1 MFKESNLL
9 ILNSG
14 GTTPVINSTIYG
26 AIDEAI
32 KSKLFNNIYISLYGV
47 DGMVS
52 NKFLNVKLIKKIN
65 LKKLRFTPGSAFGI
79 SRNPKISKKNF
90 FKINTHLKKKKIS
103 HMLNI
108 GGNGSLEQTINF
120 KKRIDNLKYIAFAPK
135 TVDNDLGDKNFEK
148 VFFTPGFPSCINFWV
163 KILKFVD
170 IENEAAKNHDK
181 VIVCQTF
188 GRDTGHITA
197 AAKMFDLK
205 SKLPIVYLI
214 PEIKKSK
221 KEILKRIK
229 YFIKKK
235 GRAIIILGEGYDLGK
250 FRVYKDGFGQAMF
263 GSSSSSAAQILVN
276 FLTKNNIQS
285 RYFLPTILQRVND
298 FSYLKKDNEV
308 AEKIG
313 RNSVKE
319 FKKKKTDFMCTI
331 SNKNGKFSYTK
342 LDLKDCLNF
351 KRKLDKSYISTKNFD
366 VSLKYIKYLKDIKKF
381 TKIDINYFL
390 NKKFFKYDKI

>member
-1 MFKESNLL
+1 M
-9 ILNSG
+9 I
-14 GTTPVINSTIYG
+14 
-26 AIDEAI
+26 
-32 KSKLFNNIYISLYGV
+32 
-47 DGMVS
+47 
-52 NKFLNVKLIKKIN
+52 
-65 LKKLRFTPGSAFGI
+65 
-79 SRNPKISKKNF
+79 
-90 FKINTHLKKKKIS
+90 
-103 HMLNI
+103 NI
-108 GGNGSLEQTINF
+108 GGNGSLEQTLNF
-120 KKRIDNLKYIAFAPK
+120 KKKIDNLNYIAFAPK
-135 TVDNDLGDKNFEK
+135 TVDNDLGDKKFEK
-148 VFFTPGFPSCINFWV
+148 VFFTPGFPTCINFWV

-170 IENEAAKNHDK
+170 IENRAAKNHDK

-205 SKLPIVYLI
+205 GKLPIMYLI
-214 PEIKKSK
+214 PEIKNSK
-221 KEILKRIK
+221 KEILRRVK

-235 GRAIIILGEGYDLGK
+235 GRAIIILGEGYNLGK
-250 FRVYKDGFGQAMF
+250 FRVYKDDFGQAMF

-276 FLTKNNIQS
+276 FLIKNNIQS

-331 SNKNGKFSYTK
+331 SKQNGKFLYTK

-351 KRKLDKSYISTKNFD
+351 KRKLDKSYISIKNFD
-366 VSLKYIKYLKDIKKF
+366 VSNKYIKYLEDLKKF
-381 TKIDINYFL
+381 TKIDTKYFL
-390 NKKFFKYDKI
+390 NKKFFKYEKI